1 MSIRRKK
8 DQRIVKREDNQPSPA
23 EFNITAAFRK
33 GPLPPPA
40 DLEKYEKLYPG
51 ATKLLFDNFINQS
64 NHRMEL
70 ETLTIQRDAKRAD
83 RGQTI
88 AAILCMMVL
97 VPSIVLLFLGK
108 PLIGLSAIIGALA
121 TLSGIFF
128 GGLFSRK
135 KERENKENT
144 MKERG

>member
-1 MSIRRKK
+1 MSNRIKK
-8 DQRIVKREDNQPSPA
+8 DQRIIKERDSQPPLA
-23 EFNITAAFRK
+23 EYSIMAAFRK

-40 DLEKYEKLYPG
+40 ELEKYESLYPG

-70 ETLTIQRDAKRAD
+70 ETFALQRDAKRAD
-83 RGQTI
+83 RGQMI

-97 VPSIVLLFLGK
+97 VPSVVLLFLGK
-108 PLIGLSAIIGALA
+108 PLIGLAAIIGALA

-128 GGLFSRK
+128 GGLLSRR
-135 KERENKENT
+135 KEREHKD
-144 MKERG
+144 KIIKK